1 MNRFSKTTQMLI
13 CVAALGLPSAVLADD
28 VTDTLESALKAY
40 QDGDLKYAMEELD
53 FARQLIKAQ
62 NTASLTTFLPDGPD
76 GWTREVSTEVT
87 AGLAMMGG
95 GAGAEASYSMG
106 DERFT
111 ITLMAD
117 NPMVGALAGM
127 LGSAGLMGM
136 KLERVGR
143 MKYLNQDGELSGI
156 IDNRILIQ
164 AKGASA
170 DVMIP
175 VLEGIDVKGLSDFG
189 G

>member
-1 MNRFSKTTQMLI
+1 MINFSKTTQMLT
-13 CVAALGLPSAVLADD
+13 CVAALAFPSAVLADD
-28 VTDTLESALKAY
+28 VTETLESALKAY

-87 AGLAMMGG
+87 AGMSMMGG
-95 GAGAEASYSMG
+95 GAGAEATYTMG
-106 DERFT
+106 EESFS

-127 LGSAGLMGM
+127 LGSAGLLGM

-164 AKGASA
+164 AKGAST

-175 VLEGIDVKGLSDFG
+175 VLEDIDVKSLSEFG